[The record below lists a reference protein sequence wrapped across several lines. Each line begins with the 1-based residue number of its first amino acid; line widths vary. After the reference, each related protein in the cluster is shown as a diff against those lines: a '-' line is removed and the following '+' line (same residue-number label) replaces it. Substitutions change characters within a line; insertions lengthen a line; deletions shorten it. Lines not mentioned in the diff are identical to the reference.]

1 MDDKL
6 LEQVGHFIG
15 QTRAEVL
22 SLTDERI
29 AEAADHLKTLI
40 TGNSQV
46 LDSSIDASA
55 KSLVACLDAGL
66 EKQEAYTLE
75 QIEATKTELVDRLS
89 NQLNAGLDL
98 LREDTEEKRKIA
110 LAKVE
115 ELEKSLLDGVNET
128 LEHQAVQHVEQ
139 IGVLTEQ
146 IKAQEIFEAQLTQR
160 IAEIK
165 DGEQGVQGNDGE
177 DGLDRPILEPVELIA
192 QKDYP
197 KSTVGT
203 HNGGLWIATKQSVG
217 SPEDDPQAWHCMLD
231 AMSTMSIDLLE
242 DRRFKLS
249 VRMSS
254 GELIDDTFDIPY
266 PDHKGI
272 WEEGS
277 YLKGDIVTKGSS
289 MWLAQNDTDGQ
300 PPGNG
305 WQQILSAPRGKQ
317 GPAGKSIEGPQGK
330 PGRNGM
336 DAILPANF
344 IDDVIALAS
353 ERKAFEDGRSGS
365 EAITSFRG
373 YFVPDETYRSGDVVN
388 FDGGLFLCIS
398 GGQFRSIA
406 QGQDSW
412 ELMLGVPKFT
422 TPAYMLWQGAWEQK
436 TYNGG
441 MTVRD
446 GDWTMVALTQT
457 TDRAGP
463 VAIGQE
469 RYPYT
474 GTMTPFQNS
483 AKSIL
488 YGQRYFNSGSAAFV
502 NGYKIDVI
510 LDNHYEVYTVTD
522 IDTAPVFDK
531 INDIVASATE
541 QRQFSIP
548 QRAIRQGTVFD
559 LLVQVNEPDPTP
571 TQWTGDWN
579 YDTPNN
585 TAVPALG
592 VVSQSNSNPESL
604 RINAIDNV
612 SGNRYAELDALTAG
626 DKITLGTF
634 VWTISN
640 IVDNTTWFDFTVVPS
655 QQTTPDG
662 VATFTFDTVTATP
675 ITIGRDVD
683 YWIANPN
690 VAGLLAIDGGYS
702 DLVPDD
708 NAYGIIDVLVQDASV
723 SDDWDVVAPGSGGAG
738 TTQVQLSATETRW
751 VQSTSTPLFK
761 NTQMTTDNNWAEV
774 VRYTIPDGTGIK
786 ILTSSGGKRVDDV
799 GYFSSELSGLA
810 YRNVTSNV
818 IYTEDFKHS
827 TTPNTDTRLIIDGAD
842 VVFEVRGASN
852 EDWNWTTV
860 VYAKEIEG

>member
-22 SLTDERI
+22 ALTDHRLEK
-29 AEAADHLKTLI
+29 AVELVHADTAKKQEQAFEEVEEL
-40 TGNSQV
+40 N
-46 LDSSIDASA
+46 
-55 KSLVACLDAGL
+55 KSLVDEMNDTLKA
-66 EKQEAYTLE
+66 QTAY
-75 QIEATKTELVDRLS
+75 
-89 NQLNAGLDL
+89 
-98 LREDTEEKRKIA
+98 
-110 LAKVE
+110 
-115 ELEKSLLDGVNET
+115 
-128 LEHQAVQHVEQ
+128 HVEQ
-139 IGVLTEQ
+139 IGALTSQ
-146 IKAQEIFEAQLTQR
+146 IKAQEVFEAQLAQR

-165 DGEQGVQGNDGE
+165 DGEQGAQGNDGE
-177 DGLDRPILEPVELIA
+177 DGLDKPILEPVELIA

-231 AMSTMSIDLLE
+231 AMSTMTIDLLE

-365 EAITSFRG
+365 EQITSFRG
-373 YFVPDETYRSGDVVN
+373 YFAPDETYRSGDVVN

-412 ELMLGVPKFT
+412 ELMLGVPKFS
-422 TPAYMLWQGAWEQK
+422 TPAYMLWEGTWEQK

-446 GDWTMVALTQT
+446 GGWTMVALTQT

-463 VAIGQE
+463 VAIGQAG
-469 RYPYT
+469 YPYT

-488 YGQRYFNSGSAAFV
+488 YGQRYYNADSAVFV
-502 NGYKIDVI
+502 NGYKIDTI
-510 LDNHYEVYTVTD
+510 ADNHYEIYLITD
-522 IDTAPVFDK
+522 LDTTPVVSK
-531 INDIVASATE
+531 MNDFVASSTGE
-541 QRQFSIP
+541 LQFTTN
-548 QRAIRQGTVFD
+548 QRAIREGELFD

-579 YDTPNN
+579 YVTPNL
-585 TAVPALG
+585 TRVPNASE
-592 VVSQSNSNPESL
+592 VIQSNNNPESL
-604 RINAIDNV
+604 RISSIAD
-612 SGNRYAELDALTAG
+612 GPTNRYAELAALTVG
-626 DKITLGTF
+626 DKITVGTF
-634 VWTISN
+634 IWTISN
-640 IVDNTTWFDFTVVPS
+640 IVDNTTWFDFTVLPS
-655 QQTTPDG
+655 QQTSPDG
-662 VATFTFDTVTATP
+662 LATFTFDTVTATP

-683 YWIANPN
+683 YWLANPN
-690 VAGLLAIDGGYS
+690 VAGLLAIDGGYN
-702 DLVPDD
+702 DIVPDD
-708 NAYGIIDVLVQDASV
+708 NAYGIVDVLLQDASV
-723 SDDWDVVAPGSGGAG
+723 SDDWDVVTPGTGGAG
-738 TTQVQLSATETRW
+738 TQQVQLSATETRW
-751 VQSTSTPLFK
+751 VQSTSSPLFR

-786 ILTSSGGKRVDDV
+786 ILTSSSGKRVDDV

-818 IYTEDFKHS
+818 IFTEDFKHS
-827 TTPNTDTRLIIDGAD
+827 TTLNTDTRLVIDGFD
-842 VVFEVRGASN
+842 LVFEVRGASN

-860 VYAKEIEG
+860 VYAGEIEG